1 MSGIPCVIRCFMNLT
16 IKPELEDFIRQEM
29 LSGKYASP
37 NEVIEAALSLLEHKN
52 LADTWA
58 AEIGDKIDVAVAQ
71 LDRGEGLDGQEVVDR
86 LRSKLRA
93 AKESR

>member
-37 NEVIEAALSLLEHKN
+37 NEVIEAAL
-52 LADTWA
+52 
-58 AEIGDKIDVAVAQ
+58 
-71 LDRGEGLDGQEVVDR
+71 GQQ
-86 LRSKLRA
+86 KLVT
-93 AKESR
+93 K

>member
-1 MSGIPCVIRCFMNLT
+1 MILT
-16 IKPELEDFIRQEM
+16 IKPELENFIQREM

-58 AEIGDKIDVAVAQ
+58 AEIGDKIDIAVAQ
-71 LDRGEGLDGQEVVDR
+71 IDRGEGLDGQEVVDR

-93 AKESR
+93 AKKSR